1 MYPGKKAADYPE
13 RPAIIMAQSGQVV
26 TFGEYEERSNQLA
39 HLFEDAGMVQSDHV
53 AYFMENNARIFE
65 CEGAAERS
73 GLFYTLVNSFS
84 SVHEASY
91 IINNCLAK
99 VVITSAAK
107 MEVAVGLPELCP
119 MVERWLIVD
128 AQDDI
133 PGFERYELAIA
144 EFPSTPIE
152 NERMGQAMLYSSGTT
167 GRPKGIY
174 RELDDIGPEDDER
187 HGVAFTTEFWEFRR
201 GMVYLNPAPLYHS
214 SPQASV
220 SAALRLGATSIIMEK
235 FDAAF
240 FLELIG
246 KYRVTHTQ
254 VVPTMF
260 TRLLKLPVAIR
271 EAADVSSL
279 ECVIHA
285 AAPCPI
291 PVKEAMIEWFGPI
304 IREWAGTTEG
314 VGMFTC
320 TSEEWLAHKGTV
332 GRPLAGPPIILDDD
346 GRPVPPGMPGT
357 IWYRGATFKYFNNPE
372 KTAEAF
378 NDAGDLATAG
388 DIGYLDAEG
397 YMYFTDRATFTIIS
411 GGVNIYPQEVENLL
425 ITHPKVMDAAVIGVP
440 NEEFGEEVKAVIE
453 VIPGVEGGPDLEREL
468 IEFCAQKLAR
478 YKLPKTVDFVD
489 ELPRLATGKL
499 YKRLLRDKYWA
510 GRATVIG

>member
-13 RPAIIMAQSGQVV
+13 RPAIIMATSGQVV
-26 TFGEYEERSNQLA
+26 TFGEYEARSNQLA
-39 HLFEDAGMVQSDHV
+39 HLFEDAGLTRSDHV

-84 SVHEASY
+84 SADEASY
-91 IINNCLAK
+91 IINNCLAR
-99 VVITSAAK
+99 VVITSAA
-107 MEVAVGLPELCP
+107 
-119 MVERWLIVD
+119 
-128 AQDDI
+128 QDDV
-133 PGFERYELAIA
+133 PGFERYESAIA
-144 EFPSTPIE
+144 SYSSTPIE
-152 NERMGQAMLYSSGTT
+152 HERMGQAMLYSSGTT

-174 RELDDIGPEDDER
+174 RELVDIGPEDDER
-187 HGVAFTTEFWEFRR
+187 HGIAFTTEFWEFRR

-260 TRLLKLPVAIR
+260 TRLLKLPAAVR
-271 EAADVSSL
+271 EAADISSL

-332 GRPLAGPPIILDDD
+332 GRPLAERPIILDDD
-346 GRPVPPGMPGT
+346 GRPVPPGTPGT

-388 DIGYLDAEG
+388 DIGYLDADG

-411 GGVNIYPQEVENLL
+411 GGVNIYPQEIENLL
-425 ITHPKVMDAAVIGVP
+425 ITHPKVMDAAVVGVP
-440 NEEFGEEVKAVIE
+440 NDEFGEEVKAVIE
-453 VIPGVEGGPDLEREL
+453 VIPGVEAGPDLEREL
-468 IEFCAQKLAR
+468 IAFCAQKLAR